1 MLAVTELEELVLTPG
16 ERARGVRADSVVF
29 EMDWTGEEYPGRLAE
44 FVAGRVRALGV
55 EPAGVDTDAAY
66 RAAESDPAAR

>member
-1 MLAVTELEELVLTPG
+1 
-16 ERARGVRADSVVF
+16 
-29 EMDWTGEEYPGRLAE
+29 MDWTGEEYPGQLAE